1 MISKE
6 IQRKADKVME
16 IINSLD
22 SEMELEL
29 DSVEVKLFAIPSK
42 VKKDGSFFVVTGTK
56 QKPAGIGNPDAQ
68 LVFLYS
74 EVNGTGIFVSKETI
88 VTIIK
93 EERKSL
99 KIGID
104 EEYKK
109 MGVWLNLA
117 ILTSYLDEDFLS
129 ALPQF
134 SLLDSS
140 TEPPS

>member
-1 MISKE
+1 MIFKD
-6 IQRKADKVME
+6 IQKKADKVMQ

-22 SEMELEL
+22 SDMQLEL
-29 DSVEVKLFAIPSK
+29 DSVEVKLFAVPAK
-42 VKKDGSFFVVTGTK
+42 VKKDGSFFVITGTK

-74 EVNGTGIFVSKETI
+74 EVNGSGMFVSKETI
-88 VTIIK
+88 VNIVK
-93 EERKSL
+93 EERESL

-134 SLLDSS
+134 SLHDS
-140 TEPPS
+140 